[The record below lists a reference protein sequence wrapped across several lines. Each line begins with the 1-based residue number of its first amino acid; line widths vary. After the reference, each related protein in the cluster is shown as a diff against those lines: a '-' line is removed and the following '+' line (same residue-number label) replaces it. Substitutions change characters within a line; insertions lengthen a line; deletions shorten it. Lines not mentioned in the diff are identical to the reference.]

1 MEAELKGKADEKA
14 KLEFKAKEF
23 EVSQPVLAVLAV
35 PFILEQTR
43 LEPEEQARFEPEGQ
57 ARFEPEEQAS
67 LDPEEQARLEP
78 EEPASLEPEEQARLV
93 PEERARFEPEEQA
106 RFPELL
112 KQMTKAFEVTL
123 TILAIIAVVFSIYA
137 AVLYLKSSPGRA
149 MADQIT
155 NIQKSLCENFY
166 KEELGLV
173 NLEPWNE
180 GDKNSEN
187 RRYIQDVYINQVF
200 YNDKNRYTSLLD
212 FFTMK
217 STENPKRLL
226 LVAEQGAGKTTA
238 IKAMAAKWCRIITSE
253 PKYRYIL
260 TFKYAIE
267 HLYNQGWIGNFKY
280 TFDNPLPEL
289 IFAFE
294 LRNIYQFKNLTEAII
309 REVIN
314 IDENI
319 SVKEGDIEK
328 IFERGMKNILFAFDG
343 YDEYIKLKSEGTTM
357 TEIDS
362 IIHRELRKNVN
373 LIVTTRSW
381 RSDELLTVR
390 RFGFQKISVGLFEL
404 PKDRDTFIRNFFPGA
419 SGEEL
424 INALE
429 DNEEE
434 IIPKKLQKEPR
445 MLLYICNLWK
455 HSKEIRKSKLK
466 NIHMFWD
473 GIWNMMRLTYNRKYP
488 HQEMSKSDMELTR
501 RKVGHLA
508 LQNRGKEMTFEHF
521 FAEFGD
527 ELGADLFW
535 FGIYGTESLTE
546 KPWEL
551 LDNKEETKESKD
563 VKGNYDS
570 MIEQEAKKLKKE
582 QEAEKLKKGQ
592 SEGFVALIS
601 NAIASFLWNLFWYLL
616 SFFWNLF
623 WLLIIPFICF
633 LITGTAYENHIRFI
647 DHEWLK
653 NSIILLICLICV
665 YISATFLKYLWP
677 ILYWNSS

>member
-1 MEAELKGKADEKA
+1 
-14 KLEFKAKEF
+14 
-23 EVSQPVLAVLAV
+23 
-35 PFILEQTR
+35 
-43 LEPEEQARFEPEGQ
+43 
-57 ARFEPEEQAS
+57 
-67 LDPEEQARLEP
+67 
-78 EEPASLEPEEQARLV
+78 
-93 PEERARFEPEEQA
+93 
-106 RFPELL
+106 
-112 KQMTKAFEVTL
+112 
-123 TILAIIAVVFSIYA
+123 
-137 AVLYLKSSPGRA
+137 
-149 MADQIT
+149 
-155 NIQKSLCENFY
+155 
-166 KEELGLV
+166 
-173 NLEPWNE
+173 
-180 GDKNSEN
+180 
-187 RRYIQDVYINQVF
+187 
-200 YNDKNRYTSLLD
+200 
-212 FFTMK
+212 MK
-217 STENPKRLL
+217 PTENPKRLL

-238 IKAMAAKWCRIITSE
+238 IKAMAAEWCRIITSE
-253 PKYRYIL
+253 PKYGYIL

-267 HLYNQGWIGNFKY
+267 HLYNQGWIWVSWQFVVNKWPIFMSVVEYMSPMGVIDSYFGRGTFTQTLNYFKHKPH
-280 TFDNPLPEL
+280 PLPEL
-289 IFAFE
+289 VFAFE
-294 LRNIYQFKNLTEAII
+294 LRNIYQYKNLTEAII
-309 REVIN
+309 GGMIN

-381 RSDELLTVR
+381 RSDELLTIK
-390 RFGFQKISVGLFEL
+390 RFGFEKISVAPFEL
-404 PKDRDTFIRNFFPGA
+404 PKDRDAFIGHFFPGA
-419 SGEEL
+419 SGRKL
-424 INALE
+424 INAL
-429 DNEEE
+429 DNDEEE
-434 IIPKKLQKEPR
+434 VIPKQLQKEPR

-488 HQEMSKSDMELTR
+488 RQEMSKSDMELTR
-501 RKVGHLA
+501 KKVGHLA

-582 QEAEKLKKGQ
+582 QDAEKLKKGQ

-601 NAIASFLWNLFWYLL
+601 NVIASFLWNLFWYLL

-633 LITGTAYENHIRFI
+633 VITLNLYDECSRFI